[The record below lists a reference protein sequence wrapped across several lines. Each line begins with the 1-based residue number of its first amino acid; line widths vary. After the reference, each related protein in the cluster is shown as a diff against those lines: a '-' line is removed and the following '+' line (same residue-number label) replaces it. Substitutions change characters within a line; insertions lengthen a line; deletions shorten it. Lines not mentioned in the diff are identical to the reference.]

1 MAIRSVRA
9 EGPITR
15 PDIRRVPPITDEAK
29 RLEEVDDDRET
40 PTLRPPPPRPSE
52 RPSLVRLK
60 GRPRDL
66 PYAVVDVVTADG
78 TRDKRRE

>member
-1 MAIRSVRA
+1 
-9 EGPITR
+9 
-15 PDIRRVPPITDEAK
+15 VPAVHHEAK
-29 RLEEVDDDRET
+29 RLEEVEGDRET

-60 GRPRDL
+60 GRPREL